1 MVAAFYCASLL
12 FMLVQLQLVHVG
24 LFISCS
30 PKLVCD
36 RLRRL
41 NILGHASLRC
51 APELSSLPPRAPLPM
66 VATVSGTG
74 QHLDQ
79 FKKPHIK
86 LCRHTSYTA
95 AFPRHIFT
103 GFFSY
108 RNTCPLMQPIKLL
121 HSPSYWCFNS

>member
-12 FMLVQLQLVHVG
+12 FMLVQLHPCSYG
-24 LFISCS
+24 LLTSRS
-30 PKLVCD
+30 SKLLCD
-36 RLRRL
+36 PLRRSD
-41 NILGHASLRC
+41 IWGHTSLQC